1 MLAEARATL
10 RAFSRTLRAGPADPR
25 QAPMP
30 PAEGPL
36 GHARVLRD
44 DILRA
49 FPQWAAEYGDA
60 VSLRLPGIPCLGV
73 FSAEAVRHVL
83 QTNARNYSKRTRAT
97 EKMSFFLGKGLVTS
111 DGDLW
116 KRQRRIAAP
125 AFHKQRIEGF
135 AGSMVRAT
143 ADMLDGWA
151 GARGAVDVDR
161 AMMALTMRIASETL
175 LGRDLSGEADAVGEA
190 LAFLTINTNRRI
202 TRILDLPLAVP
213 TPENVRYRRAVKVLD
228 DLLVGLIAARRQS
241 PGQAHDLLGMLLD
254 ARDEE
259 TGEGMTDTQLRDEA
273 VTIFA
278 AGHETTSNALSW
290 TFLLLARHP
299 DVAARLHQEVDAVLG
314 GRAPTV
320 ADLAA
325 LPFGKSVLQESM
337 RLFPPAWITDRRAE
351 GDDEICG
358 YHVPAGTRILISPW
372 ATHRH
377 PRYWQDPEV
386 FDPDRFTPARSEGR
400 PAFAYFPFGGGPRV
414 CIGNAF
420 AMMEAQLILAL
431 VAQRFHLELAP
442 GAVVTPERGI
452 TLRPAPTLPMV
463 PRARAPRQTQ
473 PHPAAVTAGAATD
486 PVAL

>member
-1 MLAEARATL
+1 MFQEARSTL
-10 RAFSRTLRAGPADPR
+10 RTFARTLRDGPAGPR
-25 QAPMP
+25 EAPMP
-30 PAEGPL
+30 PGEGPL
-36 GHARVLRD
+36 GHARALRD
-44 DILRA
+44 GILEA
-49 FPQWAAEYGDA
+49 FPRWAAEHGDA
-60 VSLRLPGIPCLGV
+60 VSLRLPGVPCLAV

-97 EKMSFFLGKGLVTS
+97 EKMSLFLGKGLVTA
-111 DGDLW
+111 DGELW

-135 AGSMVRAT
+135 AGTMVRAT
-143 ADMLDGWA
+143 SDLLDRWA
-151 GARGAVDVDR
+151 AARGPVDVDR
-161 AMMALTMRIASETL
+161 AMMVLTMRIASETL
-175 LGRDLSGEADAVGEA
+175 LGRDLSGEADAVGDA
-190 LAFLTINTNRRI
+190 LAFLTVNTNARI
-202 TRILDLPLAVP
+202 TRLLDLPLSVP
-213 TPENVRYRRAVKVLD
+213 TPENLRYRRATKVLD
-228 DLLVGLIAARRQS
+228 DLLAGLLAARRKR
-241 PGQAHDLLGMLLD
+241 PGEAHDLLGMLLD

-299 DVAARLHQEVDAVLG
+299 EVAARLYQEVDAVLG

-320 ADLAA
+320 ADLPA
-325 LPFGKSVLQESM
+325 LPLCKNVLQESM

-358 YHVPAGTRILISPW
+358 YRVRAGTRIFLSPW

-377 PRYWQDPEV
+377 PRYWDDPEV

-420 AMMEAQLILAL
+420 AMMEAQLILTMIS
-431 VAQRFHLELAP
+431 QRFRLELTP
-442 GAVVTPERGI
+442 GARVTPERGI
-452 TLRPAPTLPMV
+452 TLRPAPTLPMLL
-463 PRARAPRQTQ
+463 RARPLRQ
-473 PHPAAVTAGAATD
+473 AVAVQATA
-486 PVAL
+486 